1 MTATTMAEA
10 ATTAAEEEY
19 AAQTESL
26 KDRLTRGGLG
36 PEAVQKAISA
46 FEAGDIHALNFAV
59 TKNGAVVCPVPF
71 ELLVKCFPQLAGLPM
86 RDGKPDAD
94 ELRGMT
100 LNYTINR
107 HRFNKKSLTLSWPQ
121 ELLEDDPP
129 EATEPI

>member
-1 MTATTMAEA
+1 MPATLEEA
-10 ATTAAEEEY
+10 AVNY
-19 AAQTESL
+19 LSSL
-26 KDRLTRGGLG
+26 GDMRERLSRGGLG

-46 FEAGDIHALNFAV
+46 YEAGDIQALNFAV

-71 ELLVKCFPQLAGLPM
+71 ELLVKCFPQLAGLPQ

-121 ELLEDDPP
+121 EDLEDEPP